1 MKCHAS
7 QLSDSSFFLSMD
19 DERFAHQFG
28 FEWFIDP
35 KDDSPMRDAWI
46 FE

>member
-1 MKCHAS
+1 
-7 QLSDSSFFLSMD
+7 MD
-19 DERFAHQFG
+19 EERFAHQFG

-35 KDDSPMRDAWI
+35 KDDSPMRDGWI